1 MSRALRAAGFGA
13 LLCVAGG
20 AFDLPA
26 LYVPGVAIVLVAAV
40 AVVWVTLAAHGAALL
55 RDAAP
60 ATIQEG
66 EPYPL
71 RLRLVR
77 GLLPPPAGELIEPVL
92 GAALPATDPRSR
104 RVRVNVRFSR
114 RGRRTLAPARLVIRD
129 PLSLVQR
136 ETVSGSTDLLVLP
149 RIEPLIVN
157 AAAGSTGM
165 EAVAGS
171 LTEAAAELEL
181 DSLRPYRTGT
191 PASRIHWPAVART
204 RTMMERRLVAESD
217 SRPLVALD
225 PRDPPSAEALD
236 AAVRAAASLAVHLAR
251 RPGGC
256 SLLLPGQRRPTDL
269 DSGLRGWPAL
279 HARLALLEASAGAPA
294 SRRLERS
301 GPMFWVSA
309 SGRTVPPL
317 VKRGGVGSW
326 IVTPAAVA
334 GRKPSFTVAGCAG
347 YGLVAQRGRSAA

>member
-1 MSRALRAAGFGA
+1 MTRALRAAVFGV
-13 LLCVAGG
+13 LLCIGGG
-20 AFDLPA
+20 AFDLPS
-26 LYVPGVAIVLVAAV
+26 LYVPGVAFVLVGGGAAAWV
-40 AVVWVTLAAHGAALL
+40 ALAARGARVVREAG
-55 RDAAP
+55 R
-60 ATIQEG
+60 ATVQE
-66 EPYPL
+66 EESYPL
-71 RLRLVR
+71 RLRVMW
-77 GLLPPPAGELIEPVL
+77 GLLPPPSGELIEPLL
-92 GAALPATDPRSR
+92 GTPLPATDPRSR
-104 RVRVNVRFSR
+104 RVRVNVRFER
-114 RGRRTLAPARLVIRD
+114 RGRKKIEPARLVIRD
-129 PLSLVQR
+129 PLSLAVR
-136 ETVSGSTDLLVLP
+136 ETWSEAAELLVLP

-326 IVTPAAVA
+326 LVTPAAVA